1 MMDIPDRL
9 VLTKQRC
16 VEIGAPAYRVG
27 LGIDGSAR
35 KPLRFPESVAREQLA
50 VEAADQGAL
59 NIFNAALNLSEAE
72 TVPAFLHSA
81 LCAMSLP
88 ARRPKDEM
96 APIIRQ
102 DGRYTLAITPKPTLI
117 RRGGEVAMQSLGV
130 PFGSYPR
137 IILIYIMSEAVR
149 TSCRD
154 VYLGASFADWLR
166 RLGYDNATHGS
177 RGTANLLKH
186 QLDRL
191 LACEWMI
198 RWDDNDADDAA
209 FAVNEV
215 KLSNEYAGLKGKD
228 GSFIREIRLAEGFF
242 SHLREHAV
250 PLNEAAIR
258 ELRNNPTA
266 LDLYTYL
273 AYRLLRISGDKPH
286 VLSWDQLATHLGS
299 AAESPRKFRQ
309 TIRQNWDL
317 VSAVYPN
324 ARVDMSGPLIKMWA
338 SPPPIEKRLV
348 GAHLRLVEGRGE
360 GARHSAAQLASE
372 ALHRPSAP
380 AEEPLRFPKG
390 SISFGGEHER
400 ILRLIAKEHGGGY
413 NVDLIADAYRALVG
427 DELETMRGERLRK
440 SFTGFCQAYAKRR
453 GLIR

>member
-1 MMDIPDRL
+1 
-9 VLTKQRC
+9 
-16 VEIGAPAYRVG
+16 
-27 LGIDGSAR
+27 
-35 KPLRFPESVAREQLA
+35 
-50 VEAADQGAL
+50 
-59 NIFNAALNLSEAE
+59 
-72 TVPAFLHSA
+72 
-81 LCAMSLP
+81 
-88 ARRPKDEM
+88 M

-102 DGRYTLAITPKPTLI
+102 DGRYTLAITPKPTLV
-117 RRGGEVAMQSLGV
+117 RRDGEIQMQSLGV

-149 TSCRD
+149 TSSRD

-177 RGTANLLKH
+177 RGTASLLKH

-209 FAVNEV
+209 FAVKEV

-228 GSFIREIRLAEGFF
+228 GSFVREIRLAEGFF

-273 AYRLLRISGDKPH
+273 AYRLLRISGDRPH

-324 ARVDMSGPLIKMWA
+324 ARVDMSGPQIKMWA
-338 SPPPIEKRLV
+338 SPPPIEKKLV
-348 GAHLRLVEGRGE
+348 GPHLRLVQGRAGE
-360 GARHSAAQLASE
+360 SN
-372 ALHRPSAP
+372 PAP
-380 AEEPLRFPKG
+380 VSPQAKPACDTDDAPLRFPSG

-400 ILRLIAKEHGGGY
+400 CLRLIARDHGGGY
-413 NVDLIADAYRALVG
+413 DVDLIADAYRAQVG
-427 DELETMRGERLRK
+427 DDLEALMGDRLRK
-440 SFTGFCQAYAKRR
+440 SFTAFCKSYVRRR
-453 GLIR
+453 GAAL

>member
-1 MMDIPDRL
+1 MQFELP
-9 VLTKQRC
+9 
-16 VEIGAPAYRVG
+16 IGQQY
-27 LGIDGSAR
+27 AR
-35 KPLRFPESVAREQLA
+35 KLAVIERDQLA
-50 VEAADQGAL
+50 LEAAGEGTLDIL
-59 NIFNAALNLSEAE
+59 NAAFNVSEAE
-72 TVPAFLHSA
+72 AVPAFLHSA

-102 DGRYTLAITPKPTLI
+102 DGRYTLAITPKPTLV
-117 RRGGEVAMQSLGV
+117 RRNGEVTMQSLGV

-149 TSCRD
+149 TSSRD

-177 RGTANLLKH
+177 RGTASLLKH

-209 FAVNEV
+209 FAVKEV

-286 VLSWDQLATHLGS
+286 VLSWNQLATHLGS

-338 SPPPIEKRLV
+338 SPPPIEKKLV
-348 GAHLRLVEGRGE
+348 GAHLRLVQGRAGDKVNLTPTTTLE
-360 GARHSAAQLASE
+360 QLQQAKPG
-372 ALHRPSAP
+372 L
-380 AEEPLRFPKG
+380 EEPLRFPNG
-390 SISFGGEHER
+390 SISFGGDHEQT
-400 ILRLIAKEHGGGY
+400 LRLIAREHGGGY
-413 NVDLIADAYRALVG
+413 DVDLIADAYRAQVG
-427 DELETMRGERLRK
+427 DDLEALVGERLRK
-440 SFTGFCQAYAKRR
+440 SFAGFCQAYVKRR
-453 GLIR
+453 GAVR

>member
-1 MMDIPDRL
+1 MQFELPIGQQYARKLAAVGRDAL
-9 VLTKQRC
+9 VL
-16 VEIGAPAYRVG
+16 
-27 LGIDGSAR
+27 
-35 KPLRFPESVAREQLA
+35 
-50 VEAADQGAL
+50 EAAEQGTL
-59 NIFNAALNLSEAE
+59 SILNAAANLSESEA
-72 TVPAFLHSA
+72 VPAFLHSA

-88 ARRPKDEM
+88 ARRPRDEM

-102 DGRYTLAITPKPTLI
+102 DGRYTLAITPKPTLV
-117 RRGGEVAMQSLGV
+117 RRDGEIQMQSLGV

-149 TSCRD
+149 TSSRD

-177 RGTANLLKH
+177 RGTASLLKH

-209 FAVNEV
+209 FAVKEV

-228 GSFIREIRLAEGFF
+228 GSFVREIRLAEGFF

-273 AYRLLRISGDKPH
+273 AYRLLRISGDRPH

-324 ARVDMSGPLIKMWA
+324 ARVDMSGPQIKMWA
-338 SPPPIEKRLV
+338 SPPPIEKKLV
-348 GAHLRLVEGRGE
+348 GPHLRLVQGRAGE
-360 GARHSAAQLASE
+360 SN
-372 ALHRPSAP
+372 PAP
-380 AEEPLRFPKG
+380 VSPQAKPACDTDDAPLRFPSG

-400 ILRLIAKEHGGGY
+400 CLRLIARDHGGGY
-413 NVDLIADAYRALVG
+413 DVDLIADAYRAQVG
-427 DELETMRGERLRK
+427 DDLEALMGDRLRK
-440 SFTGFCQAYAKRR
+440 SFTAFCKSYVRRR
-453 GLIR
+453 GAAL

>member
-1 MMDIPDRL
+1 MQFELPIGQQLARKLAVVERDRL
-9 VLTKQRC
+9 
-16 VEIGAPAYRVG
+16 A
-27 LGIDGSAR
+27 S
-35 KPLRFPESVAREQLA
+35 
-50 VEAADQGAL
+50 EAADQGTL
-59 NIFNAALNLSEAE
+59 SIFNAAVNVSEAE
-72 TVPAFLHSA
+72 AVPAFLHSA

-102 DGRYTLAITPKPTLI
+102 DGRYTLAITPKPTLV
-117 RRGGEVAMQSLGV
+117 RRGGEVTMQSLGV

-149 TSCRD
+149 SGSRD
-154 VYLGASFADWLR
+154 VYLGGSFADWLR

-177 RGTANLLKH
+177 RGTASLLKH

-209 FAVNEV
+209 FAVKEV

-338 SPPPIEKRLV
+338 SPPPIEKKLV
-348 GAHLRLVEGRGE
+348 GAHLRLVQGRG
-360 GARHSAAQLASE
+360 GDNSTTA
-372 ALHRPSAP
+372 PSATP
-380 AEEPLRFPKG
+380 APLQKPVAAAEQPLRFPKG
-390 SISFGGEHER
+390 SISFGGDDEL
-400 ILRLIAKEHGGGY
+400 ILRLIAREHGGGY
-413 NVDLIADAYRALVG
+413 DVDLIADAYRAQVG
-427 DELETMRGERLRK
+427 DELGALSGDRLRK
-440 SFTGFCQAYAKRR
+440 SFIGFCQAYVRRR
-453 GLIR
+453 GPAR

>member
-1 MMDIPDRL
+1 MQFELP
-9 VLTKQRC
+9 
-16 VEIGAPAYRVG
+16 IGQQY
-27 LGIDGSAR
+27 AR
-35 KPLRFPESVAREQLA
+35 KLAIVAHDQLA
-50 VEAADQGAL
+50 LEAADQRTISIL
-59 NIFNAALNLSEAE
+59 NAAVNVHEAE

-117 RRGGEVAMQSLGV
+117 RRDGEVTMQSLGV

-149 TSCRD
+149 TGSRD
-154 VYLGASFADWLR
+154 VYLGGSFADWLR

-177 RGTANLLKH
+177 RGTASLLKH

-209 FAVNEV
+209 FAVKEV

-273 AYRLLRISGDKPH
+273 AYRLLRISGDRPH
-286 VLSWDQLATHLGS
+286 ILSWEQLATHLGS

-324 ARVDMSGPLIKMWA
+324 ARVDMTGPLIKMWA
-338 SPPPIEKRLV
+338 SPPPIEKKLV
-348 GAHLRLVEGRGE
+348 GTHLRLVEGK
-360 GARHSAAQLASE
+360 ARQAGHTAPSE
-372 ALHRPSAP
+372 APIPRVTPP
-380 AEEPLRFPKG
+380 EEILRFPKG
-390 SISFGGEHER
+390 SISFGGENER
-400 ILRLIAKEHGGGY
+400 RLRLIAKEHGGGY
-413 NVDLIADAYRALVG
+413 DVDLIADAYRVQVG
-427 DELETMRGERLRK
+427 DELQSLSGQRLES
-440 SFTGFCQAYAKRR
+440 SFKGFCQAYVRRR
-453 GLIR
+453 GPA

>member
-1 MMDIPDRL
+1 MQFELP
-9 VLTKQRC
+9 
-16 VEIGAPAYRVG
+16 IGQQY
-27 LGIDGSAR
+27 AR
-35 KPLRFPESVAREQLA
+35 KLAILGHDQLA
-50 VEAADQGAL
+50 VEAADRGTL
-59 NIFNAALNLSEAE
+59 NILNAAINVSEAE

-117 RRGGEVAMQSLGV
+117 RRDGEVTMQSLGV

-149 TSCRD
+149 TSSRD
-154 VYLGASFADWLR
+154 VYLGASFAEWLR
-166 RLGYDNATHGS
+166 RLGYENATHGS
-177 RGTANLLKH
+177 RGTASLLKH

-209 FAVNEV
+209 FAVKEV
-215 KLSNEYAGLKGKD
+215 KLSNEYAGLKGRD

-273 AYRLLRISGDKPH
+273 AYRLLRITGDRPH
-286 VLSWDQLATHLGS
+286 ILSWEQLATHLGS

-338 SPPPIEKRLV
+338 SPPPIEKKLV
-348 GAHLRLVEGRGE
+348 GAHLRLIEGRAGQ
-360 GARHSAAQLASE
+360 AAPSIQPE
-372 ALHRPSAP
+372 ATVAGKAVH
-380 AEEPLRFPKG
+380 EETLRFPKG

-400 ILRLIAKEHGGGY
+400 RLRLIAKEHGGGY
-413 NVDLIADAYRALVG
+413 DVDLIADAYRELVG
-427 DELETMRGERLRK
+427 EDLPTLTGQRLES
-440 SFTGFCQAYAKRR
+440 SFKGFCQAYVRRR
-453 GLIR
+453 GRVG